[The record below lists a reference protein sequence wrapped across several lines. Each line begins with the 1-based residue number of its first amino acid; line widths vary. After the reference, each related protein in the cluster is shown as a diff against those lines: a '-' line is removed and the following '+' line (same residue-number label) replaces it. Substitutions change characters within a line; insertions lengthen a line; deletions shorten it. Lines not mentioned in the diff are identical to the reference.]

1 MEGALPHTRGRGL
14 EPHTRGGG
22 TPPHIAKVSGVLK
35 GKAREPKRILRN
47 FSAPEW
53 QPLVAILVL
62 PCEEPFGFTSPPF
75 PNPRNTGSST
85 SWFSKKHTH
94 THTHTSTLEWLGGA
108 GGCGWVGGWGW
119 WGGAGWWLG
128 GVGRVGWWVGVG
140 LGRWAGWSFRCACFL
155 TMPPL
160 RCTHTDI
167 RLHVFVFSVRPD
179 LGVNQKIILCSM
191 HRSQNYFLSLGNKPL
206 EPAPSLSQAGFLGMG
221 VHPPPT

>member
-1 MEGALPHTRGRGL
+1 VNP
-14 EPHTRGGG
+14 
-22 TPPHIAKVSGVLK
+22 K
-35 GKAREPKRILRN
+35 GFFAIFRLRN
-47 FSAPEW
+47 GSPWLPFWFCRAKNLLGLRALHFQTPETREAPH
-53 QPLVAILVL
+53 P
-62 PCEEPFGFTSPPF
+62 GFQK
-75 PNPRNTGSST
+75 NT
-85 SWFSKKHTH
+85 HTH

>member
-1 MEGALPHTRGRGL
+1 MAALGCHSGFAVRRTFWVY
-14 EPHTRGGG
+14 EPSISK
-22 TPPHIAKVSGVLK
+22 PPKH
-35 GKAREPKRILRN
+35 GKLH
-47 FSAPEW
+47 
-53 QPLVAILVL
+53 ILV
-62 PCEEPFGFTSPPF
+62 F
-75 PNPRNTGSST
+75 
-85 SWFSKKHTH
+85 KKTHTH